1 MPLYRIPTE
10 GQQPVKVYK
19 PVTTVNSAVQL
30 GCTGH
35 ELKFDSS
42 GIHNKKNRRMNRH
55 QDNLI
60 TVIRRSCLTGNAVWL
75 YRGPSANAARMKYW
89 RAANKEVE
97 RVRNWSSHVSVRTA
111 NIIRL
116 QTECMNQ
123 LPINAEIPPS
133 KSAAAKR
140 LQAMAK
146 LKESCYLEF
155 FNHIM
160 EERRRKKK
168 DREIR
173 RSMGLREN

>member
-1 MPLYRIPTE
+1 
-10 GQQPVKVYK
+10 
-19 PVTTVNSAVQL
+19 
-30 GCTGH
+30 
-35 ELKFDSS
+35 
-42 GIHNKKNRRMNRH
+42 MNRY

-60 TVIRRSCLTGNAVWL
+60 TVIRRSCLTGNAVWV